1 MEIRNIAIIAHV
13 DHGKTTLVDQLLKQ
27 SGSVR
32 ENQHMAE
39 RAMDSNDQER
49 ERGITILAK
58 CTSVEWN
65 GVRINTVDTPGHA
78 DFGGEVERI
87 LSMVDGVVLLVDAAE
102 SVMPQTK
109 FVLSKA
115 LKLGLKPI
123 VVINKIDRSDAQPKE
138 TLESIFDLFL
148 SLEANDYQLDF
159 HHLYASGRNGW
170 AVDELEDERK
180 DLTPLFRRIVEDV
193 PAPKPQALA
202 GEEHPF
208 KMLVTTLEADNFLG
222 RILTGRIESG
232 VITTNRNIKALNR
245 NGETIEKTRVTKLLA
260 FRGLARV
267 PVDRAEAGDIV
278 AIAGLEEAT
287 VADTLCDLTVED
299 AIPAHPID
307 PPTLAM
313 TISVND
319 SPLAG
324 REGDKVQSRV
334 IRDRL
339 VREAEGNVALKVH
352 ETGEGN
358 FEVAGRGELQLGVL
372 IESMRREGFEL
383 SISRPRVLFKSE
395 DGQRLEPIEEVT
407 VDVDDPYTGVVIE
420 KISNRKGEM
429 VDMRP
434 TGAGKTRIVFH
445 APARGLIGYHGEFLT
460 DTRGTGVMNRM
471 FLDYAPHKGAVGG
484 RVNGVLIST
493 ENGDAVAYGLWY
505 LEERGKLFVIPGT
518 KVYEGMIIGQNAKDN
533 DLDVNP
539 TKAKQLTNI
548 RTTSKDEAVRLTPIV
563 PMTLEQAMAYIEDD
577 ELVEVTPK
585 NIRLRKRE
593 LLPHLRKRAKQSAEA

>member
-1 MEIRNIAIIAHV
+1 MNIRNIAIIAHV

-58 CTSVEWN
+58 CTSVEWH
-65 GVRINTVDTPGHA
+65 GTRINTVDTPGHA

-102 SVMPQTK
+102 SVMPQTR

-123 VVINKIDRSDAQPKE
+123 VVINKIDRQDAQPKE

-148 SLEANDYQLDF
+148 ALEANDDQLNF
-159 HHLYASGRNGW
+159 HYLYASGRNGW
-170 AVDELEDERK
+170 AVKELEDERK
-180 DLTPLFRRIVEDV
+180 NLDPLFQLIVDDV
-193 PAPKPQALA
+193 PPPKPQALA

-245 NGETIEKTRVTKLLA
+245 DGEIIEKTRVTKLLA

-267 PVDRAEAGDIV
+267 PVERAEAGDIV
-278 AIAGLEEAT
+278 AIAGLEDAT
-287 VADTLCDLTVED
+287 VADTLCDLNVDTP
-299 AIPAHPID
+299 IPSHPID

-319 SPLAG
+319 SPYAG

-334 IRDRL
+334 IRERL
-339 VREAEGNVALKVH
+339 LREAEGNVALKVA
-352 ETGEGN
+352 ETGEGA

-383 SISRPRVLFKSE
+383 SISRPRVLFKTE
-395 DGQRLEPIEEVT
+395 NGEKLEPIEEVT
-407 VDVDDPYTGVVIE
+407 VDVDDPYTGIVIE
-420 KISNRKGEM
+420 KISMRKGEM

-445 APARGLIGYHGEFLT
+445 GPARGLIGYHGEFLT

-471 FLDYAPHKGAVGG
+471 FLDYAPHKGSVGG
-484 RVNGVLIST
+484 RTNGVLIST
-493 ENGDAVAYGLWY
+493 EQGEAVTYGLWY
-505 LEERGKLFVIPGT
+505 IEERGKLFITTGA

-539 TKAKQLTNI
+539 LKSKQLTNI

-577 ELVEVTPK
+577 ELVEVTPQ
-585 NIRLRKRE
+585 NIRLRKRA
-593 LLPHLRKRAKQSAEA
+593 LLPHLRKRAKQAADA